1 MASTDKKDSDYY
13 QQQFTEIHARTPE
26 HQRQRK
32 QGHNPG
38 VDGDQQAGTGFADS
52 EVSGYVAEKSDRGYL
67 GGVECE
73 SRNREQDQGHPFHKT
88 IFKLL
93 RTNIMHHFTDILA
106 CKIS

>member
-1 MASTDKKDSDYY
+1 MSPVKYKIFELS
-13 QQQFTEIHARTPE
+13 ARAVLSYAKE
-26 HQRQRK
+26 Q
-32 QGHNPG
+32 
-38 VDGDQQAGTGFADS
+38 
-52 EVSGYVAEKSDRGYL
+52 GYVAEKSDRGYL